1 MLVSRTD
8 FHTLSYYAKFHV
20 SRAHYSQNTQRVP
33 LRIPEKFQ
41 TFKFNLNIVDH
52 PTVNT

>member
-1 MLVSRTD
+1 MPLG
-8 FHTLSYYAKFHV
+8 
-20 SRAHYSQNTQRVP
+20 YSQNTQRVP
-33 LRIPEKFQ
+33 LGIPEKFCLTANGLHYWFQ